1 MAQAPK
7 TGGSQQQSSAW
18 TQDQVTVALCVI
30 LAVVVS
36 AVFFP
41 ATRNRFVNFDDNL
54 YVTENPQV
62 QQGLSWA
69 GLAYAFRGTI
79 SANWHPLT
87 CLSHMADC
95 QFFGLNPWGHHL
107 TSVLLHAADTAL
119 LFLVFQVM
127 TGARWRSFA
136 LAALFGLHPLRVE
149 SVAWVSE
156 RKDVLSTLFWLL
168 TMLAYVKYVLSAP
181 AEDKPNGKPEAI
193 RTSRAWYVGALI
205 LFLLGLMSKPMLVT
219 LPFALLLLDY
229 WPLNR
234 WPAKSW
240 RAIVLEKLPFFVLAL
255 GSSLTTLL
263 VQRHAGA
270 VAQVLPLGARL
281 GNAVVAYVRYLGKLF
296 WPSNLCVAYPHPDQ
310 WPGATIAGCTL
321 LLLIITALALWQLK
335 IRSYF
340 ATGWCW
346 YLGTLVPVIGLV
358 QVGQQSIADRY
369 TYIPTIGILWAVVW
383 AASECA
389 RRVPRAAPV
398 VQFVGAAAV
407 VACIPVTRIQLG
419 YWADSESLFGRAAA
433 VTKDNW
439 VAYGNLAK
447 ALADKGKIDEAIAE
461 YRKVLQLRP
470 DEPIAS
476 NGLAVLLGK
485 RGKADES
492 IRLLDQV
499 LKRHPN
505 DAPTHNNLGMLLAG
519 AGRADDAIA
528 QFHTAV
534 AIQPDFADA
543 QHNLGILLSTKG
555 RFEEAVG
562 HYEQAIC
569 LQPNFVKARKNL
581 AIALFRLGR
590 LDDAIAQLQEAV
602 RLQPDYAE
610 ARGRL
615 DALLAMK
622 RSQPNPPAT
631 GQKP

>member
-1 MAQAPK
+1 MAQAAK
-7 TGGSQQQSSAW
+7 TGESRPRSSGW
-18 TQDQVTVALCVI
+18 TQNQVTVALCVV
-30 LAVVVS
+30 LGAVVI

-41 ATRNRFVNFDDNL
+41 ATRNGFVNFDDNL

-62 QQGLSWA
+62 QQGLSWD

-87 CLSHMADC
+87 CVSHMADC

-107 TSVLLHAADTAL
+107 TSVLLHAADTVL
-119 LFLVFQVM
+119 VFLVFRLM
-127 TGARWRSFA
+127 TGAQWRSFA
-136 LAALFGLHPLRVE
+136 LAGLFGLHPLRVE
-149 SVAWVSE
+149 SVAWVAE

-168 TMLAYVKYVLSAP
+168 TMLAYVNYQ
-181 AEDKPNGKPEAI
+181 
-193 RTSRAWYVGALI
+193 SRVSSPKSKVWLWYGLAL
-205 LFLLGLMSKPMLVT
+205 LFFALGLMSKPMLVT

-234 WPAKSW
+234 WPARPW
-240 RAIVLEKLPFFVLAL
+240 RALVIEKLPFFVLAI
-255 GSSLTTLL
+255 GSSLTTLF
-263 VQRHAGA
+263 VQRQAGA
-270 VAQVLPLGARL
+270 VARVLPLGARL

-296 WPSNLCVAYPHPDQ
+296 WPSHLCVAYPHPDQ
-310 WPGATIAGCTL
+310 WPGLIIAGCAL
-321 LLLIITALALWQLK
+321 LLLIITGLTFWKLK
-335 IRSYF
+335 TRPYF

-369 TYIPTIGILWAVVW
+369 TYVPTIGILWAVVW
-383 AASECA
+383 AASELA
-389 RRVPRAAPV
+389 RVPRAAAV
-398 VQFVGAAAV
+398 VQALGAAAV

-419 YWADSESLFGRAAA
+419 YWADSESLFGRAGA
-433 VTKDNW
+433 VTRNNW

-461 YRKVLQLRP
+461 YRKVLQIRP
-470 DEPIAS
+470 DEPIAC

-485 RGKADES
+485 RGKADEG
-492 IRLLDQV
+492 IRLLEQV

-505 DAPTHNNLGMLLAG
+505 DAPTHNNLGLLLAG
-519 AGRADDAIA
+519 ASRADDAIA
-528 QFHTAV
+528 QFQAAV
-534 AIQPDFADA
+534 TLQPDFADA
-543 QHNLGILLSTKG
+543 QHNLGILLSMKG
-555 RFEEAVG
+555 RFEEAVA
-562 HYEQAIC
+562 HYQEAIR
-569 LQPNFVKARKNL
+569 LRPDFVKARKNL

-590 LDDAIAQLQEAV
+590 LDEAIAQLQEAV

-622 RSQPNPPAT
+622 RSQSNPTIT